1 MLGCLGVSGW
11 CLGGVWGCV
20 DGVWI
25 VSKCAEQLRGA
36 GTCHFRNRPFIK
48 IPYNKG
54 CFEVSAGCLWGVCGV
69 SRWCLGESG
78 YCLGGR
84 NTKSIENNPMT
95 TVLSRYFIFS
105 QLPIFSQR
113 MCILRCL
120 EGVCGVS
127 VGCLEGAR
135 GLLDY
140 VLGILMPNQL
150 QKVL

>member
-1 MLGCLGVSGW
+1 MRKNAYVWGCLDGVWMVSGW
-11 CLGGVWGCV
+11 CLG
-20 DGVWI
+20 
-25 VSKCAEQLRGA
+25 VSG
-36 GTCHFRNRPFIK
+36 
-48 IPYNKG
+48 
-54 CFEVSAGCLWGVCGV
+54 
-69 SRWCLGESG
+69 WCLGESG

-127 VGCLEGAR
+127 VGCLKGAR

>member
-1 MLGCLGVSGW
+1 MVSGGVWVVSGGVWMVSGW
-11 CLGGVWGCV
+11 CLTVQNIYGVVGHAV
-20 DGVWI
+20 FEI
-25 VSKCAEQLRGA
+25 ALSSKSP
-36 GTCHFRNRPFIK
+36 TIT
-48 IPYNKG
+48 G

-95 TVLSRYFIFS
+95 TVLSMYFIFS
-105 QLPIFSQR
+105 RWPIFSQK

>member
-1 MLGCLGVSGW
+1 MRKTPMCW
-11 CLGGVWGCV
+11 GVWGCL
-20 DGVWI
+20 DGVWM
-25 VSKCAEQLRGA
+25 VSKCAEQLWGG
-36 GTCHFRNRPFIK
+36 GTCCFLNRPFIK
-48 IPYNKG
+48 IPDNKR

-95 TVLSRYFIFS
+95 TVLSMYFIFS
-105 QLPIFSQR
+105 RWPIFSQK

-127 VGCLEGAR
+127 VGCLKGAR

-140 VLGILMPNQL
+140 VLGILMPN
-150 QKVL
+150 

>member
-1 MLGCLGVSGW
+1 MSV
-11 CLGGVWGCV
+11 
-20 DGVWI
+20 
-25 VSKCAEQLRGA
+25 
-36 GTCHFRNRPFIK
+36 
-48 IPYNKG
+48 
-54 CFEVSAGCLWGVCGV
+54 GCLWGVCGV

-140 VLGILMPNQL
+140 VLGILMPN
-150 QKVL
+150 

>member
-1 MLGCLGVSGW
+1 MSV
-11 CLGGVWGCV
+11 
-20 DGVWI
+20 
-25 VSKCAEQLRGA
+25 
-36 GTCHFRNRPFIK
+36 
-48 IPYNKG
+48 
-54 CFEVSAGCLWGVCGV
+54 GCLWGVCGV

-105 QLPIFSQR
+105 RWPIFSQR

-150 QKVL
+150 QKVLQI